1 MPKAV
6 LFTRASAEST
16 GVLWGGGHLVYILY
30 SILNVNKLL
39 NFFLMESNGR
49 KSHGSQPQVLLSEA
63 GELGKAWSPQ
73 FFRTSL
79 QAP

>member
-16 GVLWGGGHLVYILY
+16 GLLWGGGYVVYTLY

-39 NFFLMESNGR
+39 NFTFS
-49 KSHGSQPQVLLSEA
+49 S
-63 GELGKAWSPQ
+63 
-73 FFRTSL
+73 
-79 QAP
+79 